1 MSKSKSSSSFLGELF
16 SVGLY
21 KRNQGRHVRQISA
34 IAIAAV
40 FLVAA
45 WTMQIQLLSGAS
57 ELMKNLIPGAVSV
70 LGVWLAYRIVNYPPA
85 ADFMIAVQAEM
96 EKVSWPTWSQL
107 WRATIVVLFVMIFLA
122 VSLFAFDVLW
132 QAVFS
137 YVGFLKLG

>member
-1 MSKSKSSSSFLGELF
+1 
-16 SVGLY
+16 
-21 KRNQGRHVRQISA
+21 
-34 IAIAAV
+34 
-40 FLVAA
+40 
-45 WTMQIQLLSGAS
+45 
-57 ELMKNLIPGAVSV
+57 MKNLIPGAVSV